1 MPFSAQ
7 IQGLL
12 ADYRDRP
19 LPLGVLLHRSG
30 EQGFGLLSTVLTLPF
45 LIFIPPG
52 LSTMVALVVAML
64 GWQMGMGRREP
75 WLPPRYARLELSPQV
90 LHGVL
95 KNLTRL
101 LHPLERILR
110 PRWFACSRHPLV
122 RRGIGFSIAW
132 CALLLAIPVPPVIP
146 LTNIIPTV
154 AIVTMALAVMEEDGL
169 VMILGL
175 AMAVGTTIYF
185 ALMAGL
191 IVAAFATLWQRL
203 ISRTP

>member
-1 MPFSAQ
+1 MPFSTQ
-7 IQGLL
+7 IHGLL
-12 ADYRDRP
+12 EDYQDRP
-19 LPLGVLLHRSG
+19 LPLGVLLHRAG
-30 EQGFGLLSTVLTLPF
+30 DQGFGLLSTVLSLPF

-64 GWQMGMGRREP
+64 GWQMGLGLSEP

-110 PRWFACSRHPLV
+110 PRWLGCSRHPLV
-122 RRGIGFSIAW
+122 RRGIGFCIAW

-154 AIVTMALAVMEEDGL
+154 AIVTMALAVMEEDGV
-169 VMILGL
+169 VMLLGFGMTI
-175 AMAVGTTIYF
+175 ATTIYF
-185 ALMAGL
+185 GLMAGL
-191 IVAAFATLWQRL
+191 ILAAFQSMAGRL
-203 ISRTP
+203 LGS